1 MSLQVKVVAFLLVIA
16 MVPLAV
22 AAVLIDQSAEA
33 ALNFASNEAAFLR
46 PPMVK
51 AKSAYIELVEAK
63 RDLYYQQVARRVAGM
78 AEIRA
83 LLSEPKR
90 PDAGRIIDAILAE
103 TRELQRI
110 AIVDAAGQVIVE
122 RETRTPAGVEYTEW
136 HPLEV
141 VEAISPMAV
150 QNNGAQNNGA
160 ANGSPDPGQAR
171 LMFVADSGLQSDY
184 AELLSA
190 LERAEDIDKV
200 RSALPSNYRLASL
213 LLVGVVVLVV
223 STAGII
229 IARRFTR
236 RIFTLVS
243 GTRLVA
249 AGDLESRVELT
260 GRDELA
266 ELAQAFNRMVENLA
280 HDREQIVYLQRVSTW
295 QDVARKMAHEI
306 KNPLTP
312 IQLAVQQCVS
322 SYRGDDERYG
332 RLLRDAEEIV
342 TEEISSL
349 RRLVDAFRTLG
360 QLPKVEAR
368 PLDLGSVVDDLTKD
382 PVLLDHVALKPP
394 DQPVMI
400 RGDRMLLR
408 RVLTNLVENGIHAG
422 QGAGGS
428 GKVTVAWGVRDG
440 RVELTVD
447 DEGPGIPED
456 RRDKIF
462 EPYVTH
468 KEQGTGLGLTISK
481 KLALEHR
488 GSLDLAA
495 RPAPTGGARFVLT
508 LPVAESEEEARDA

>member
-46 PPMVK
+46 PPLVK
-51 AKSAYIELVEAK
+51 AKSTYIGLVEAK
-63 RDLYYQQVARRVAGM
+63 RDLYYREAARRVAGM

-83 LLSEPKR
+83 LLAEPR
-90 PDAGRIIDAILAE
+90 SADGDRAIDALLAE

-110 AIVDAAGQVIVE
+110 AIVDGAGRVIVE
-122 RETRTPAGVEYTEW
+122 RETSAPVGVAYTEW

-141 VEAISPMAV
+141 VEAISPMA
-150 QNNGAQNNGA
+150 AQAGPEGDSAA
-160 ANGSPDPGQAR
+160 ANEPPGPGQAR
-171 LMFVADSGLQSDY
+171 LTFAADSSLQNDY

-213 LLVGVVVLVV
+213 LLVGVVVLMV

-236 RIFTLVS
+236 RIFALVS
-243 GTRLVA
+243 GTRVVA
-249 AGDLESRVELT
+249 AGDLQSRVELT

-280 HDREQIVYLQRVSTW
+280 HDREQIAYLQRVSTW

-322 SYRGDDERYG
+322 SYPGDDERYR

-360 QLPKVEAR
+360 QLPKVEAK

-382 PVLLDHVALKPP
+382 PVLLDHIELAPP
-394 DQPVMI
+394 DQPVMV

-422 QGAGGS
+422 QGAGAP
-428 GKVTVAWGVRDG
+428 GKVCVAWGVRDG

-447 DEGPGIPED
+447 DEGPGVPED

-468 KEQGTGLGLTISK
+468 KDQGTGLGLTISK

-488 GSLDLAA
+488 GSLGLAHE
-495 RPAPTGGARFVLT
+495 PAPTGGARFVLT
-508 LPVAESEEEARDA
+508 LPVAESGDEASEV